1 MNIRMM
7 RPGGGRPTRRS
18 TPIQDSPDQ
27 ASRSAVPPSDIRPAA
42 PEDRAAT
49 RRADRRPTGAPIVDS
64 RQPDPLSGFFDDDQL
79 SQPAMPMPD
88 LPAGPASMAPPMQT
102 GYAPIGSTAPVDRR
116 QTPVDGDRQRAST
129 GARTRRPIAGGGSDA
144 QTASATPAAA
154 GQDRRP
160 ARSRLQSD
168 SMSRGRQPAPPAAA
182 PPTPLDEDPQYR
194 EFLAWK
200 QAQAH
205 AQADAHLEPTS
216 TSAGTQAAGV
226 DVTHAAS
233 GHGKTAATGPDTD
246 GHGGRRR
253 SAAHSVR
260 SDSSSNSSPE
270 TASST
275 ASQIQSADGAFTPF
289 HYPGYDGPGY
299 PKGLGHGPIV
309 TRRNIKTG
317 KLVSIEGI
325 AWEEFPESWRQM
337 LDEKPYDDAGAL
349 RVFLKATSGV
359 ASNYPYYEVGSA
371 AHASKFLSEMR
382 SKRALIRNGVDLSY
396 SSRPRLDASL
406 WR

>member
-1 MNIRMM
+1 M
-7 RPGGGRPTRRS
+7 
-18 TPIQDSPDQ
+18 
-27 ASRSAVPPSDIRPAA
+27 
-42 PEDRAAT
+42 
-49 RRADRRPTGAPIVDS
+49 VDS

-79 SQPAMPMPD
+79 GQPAMPMPD
-88 LPAGPASMAPPMQT
+88 LPADPASMAPPMQT
-102 GYAPIGSTAPVDRR
+102 GYAPTGSVTPVDRR

-129 GARTRRPIAGGGSDA
+129 GARAGRPNAGGVQNA
-144 QTASATPAAA
+144 QTAYTSVAPA
-154 GQDRRP
+154 GRDRRP
-160 ARSRLQSD
+160 ARPGSQSD
-168 SMSRGRQPAPPAAA
+168 GLGMGRQPAPSAAA
-182 PPTPLDEDPQYR
+182 LPTPLEEDPQYR

-200 QAQAH
+200 QAQAN
-205 AQADAHLEPTS
+205 AQAAASLAPSPTPAGAQASAVDA
-216 TSAGTQAAGV
+216 A
-226 DVTHAAS
+226 HAAS
-233 GHGKTAATGPDTD
+233 AHGKTAAGGPGAD

-253 SAAHSVR
+253 SAAPSVR
-260 SDSSSNSSPE
+260 PDGSPE
-270 TASST
+270 TTSAT
-275 ASQIQSADGAFTPF
+275 ASQLESADGVFTPF

-359 ASNYPYYEVGSA
+359 TSNYPYYEVGSA
-371 AHASKFLSEMR
+371 AHASKFLNEMR
-382 SKRALIRNGVDLSY
+382 SKRALIHNGADLSY
-396 SSRPRLDASL
+396 SSRPQLDASL